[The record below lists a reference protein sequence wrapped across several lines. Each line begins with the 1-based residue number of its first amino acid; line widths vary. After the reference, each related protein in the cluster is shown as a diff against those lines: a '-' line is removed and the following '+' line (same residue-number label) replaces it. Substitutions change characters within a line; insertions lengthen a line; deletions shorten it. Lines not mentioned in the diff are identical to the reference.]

1 MSGLGAIIAWRTT
14 ANRIDAA
21 ARLCVRTA
29 AAWRLFPLGRA
40 LPSTS
45 SAGSHLPLFGR
56 FFGTMA
62 RSDSSLA
69 CMFSVRLLTF
79 LNRPEQRSG
88 HE

>member
-1 MSGLGAIIAWRTT
+1 MNGLDALIARRTT

-29 AAWRLFPLGRA
+29 AACRLFPLGRA

-56 FFGTMA
+56 FFGTRA
-62 RSDSSLA
+62 RSDFSPA
-69 CMFSVRLLTF
+69 CMFSVRLVAF
-79 LNRPEQRSG
+79 LNRPEPRSG